1 MIKKYGWLGFHMIL
15 LKANAQIFYK
25 KCSWCE
31 KKLLSNTP
39 IHFFLLE
46 KPSVELT
53 KSETRQAVLNKKKQT
68 QN

>member
-1 MIKKYGWLGFHMIL
+1 MLRFLIKI
-15 LKANAQIFYK
+15 
-25 KCSWCE
+25 SWCE

-39 IHFFLLE
+39 IHFLLE
-46 KPSVELT
+46 KPSAALT

>member
-1 MIKKYGWLGFHMIL
+1 MIL

-53 KSETRQAVLNKKKQT
+53 KSETRQAVLNIKKNP
-68 QN
+68 QNLKERFECNPM